1 MDWFL
6 YDNGLRHERVNKV
19 TSTNIE
25 DIRDGV
31 IHTCSYMKLFF
42 PKKIFPARP
51 CFGIGMIH
59 LVYFEISAA
68 CKSFKF

>member
-6 YDNGLRHERVNKV
+6 YDNGLRHERVKKV

-42 PKKIFPARP
+42 SQKNFPYKTLFRNW
-51 CFGIGMIH
+51 
-59 LVYFEISAA
+59 YD
-68 CKSFKF
+68 SFSLL